1 MFILKHK
8 LFIILLVFC
17 LLFTGC
23 NNGKKTNVPSRN
35 SNSTGKSLVL
45 YFSATGTTE
54 KIAKRIADL
63 SNSDIVEIVPKEK
76 YKSEDLN
83 YNQDCRANRE
93 QNDSQARPAIQNS
106 IDIQSYDVIYLGYP
120 IWWGT
125 NPKIILT
132 LLDSYD
138 FSGKMIV
145 PFCTSGST
153 DIHNS
158 VEDLRSHYPNYRF
171 LDGKRFSTS
180 DSDDEIKEFL
190 IPMEEVID
198 TMKVTINE
206 KEYFVSLADNETTKS
221 LILMLPLELSMFDL
235 NGNEKYANL
244 DQSLPTNEYSPNH
257 IEAGD
262 VMLFGDNC
270 LVIFYQSFDTSYR
283 YTRIGHIDRLDD
295 LGSQSIKAIFEK

>member
-1 MFILKHK
+1 MKNKFKGDIHLKQK
-8 LFIILLVFC
+8 LFIVF
-17 LLFTGC
+17 LIVFSLFLTGC
-23 NNGKKTNVPSRN
+23 GNEKKNNVPVGN
-35 SNSTGKSLVL
+35 GTSTGKSLVL

-93 QNDSQARPAIQNS
+93 HNDSQARPAIQNS

-125 NPKIILT
+125 NR
-132 LLDSYD
+132 
-138 FSGKMIV
+138 KMIV

-158 VEDLRSHYPNYRF
+158 VEDLRSLYPNYQF

-180 DSDDEIKEFL
+180 NSDDEIKEFL

-206 KEYFVSLADNETTKS
+206 KEYFVSLEDNETTKS
-221 LILMLPLELSMFDL
+221 LISMLPLELSMSDL

-262 VMLFGDNC
+262 VMLFGDDC
-270 LVIFYQSFDTSYR
+270 LVIFYQSFDKSE
-283 YTRIGHIDRLDD
+283 I
-295 LGSQSIKAIFEK
+295 